1 MLAMLTHAW
10 HQTIGEKSIAT
21 LFSRHLWTFSVSSSL
36 PWLHQTPNGAI
47 PMYWFII
54 TLSKPPYQQ
63 HRQACNIIQS
73 SPFFSFH
80 AAATHAFQSFNTYTC
95 TEFPQVFNP
104 SIHITIL
111 TTNQTALVFTPHQLH
126 GIIHCQNQPTRLR
139 DGPFAE
145 LAIGS
150 GLSGRGGGIANKRQM
165 GTTGES
171 FVFLWNKGILWI
183 IKRTSRVKERNLKQ
197 QNWWICSDNRVKTA
211 FVKGDYEM
219 LHSHFS

>member
-1 MLAMLTHAW
+1 MTLPTTQPSMQH
-10 HQTIGEKSIAT
+10 HPIISI
-21 LFSRHLWTFSVSSSL
+21 
-36 PWLHQTPNGAI
+36 
-47 PMYWFII
+47 
-54 TLSKPPYQQ
+54 
-63 HRQACNIIQS
+63 
-73 SPFFSFH
+73 FSFH

-126 GIIHCQNQPTRLR
+126 GIHCQNQPTRLR

-165 GTTGES
+165 GTTGDS
-171 FVFLWNKGILWI
+171 MDYQKDLQGQ
-183 IKRTSRVKERNLKQ
+183 RKEFETTKLMN
-197 QNWWICSDNRVKTA
+197 
-211 FVKGDYEM
+211 M
-219 LHSHFS
+219 